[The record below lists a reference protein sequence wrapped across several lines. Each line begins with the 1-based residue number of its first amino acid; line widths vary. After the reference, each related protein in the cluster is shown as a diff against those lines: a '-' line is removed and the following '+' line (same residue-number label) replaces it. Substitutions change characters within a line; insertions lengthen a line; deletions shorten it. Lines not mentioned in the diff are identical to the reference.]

1 MTTGNANMRSHAEI
15 APYLAIPFLAASEKL
30 RTSAKS
36 LSSGPVGELIMRPA
50 GRLHGITA
58 TSVYRE
64 LSVCQRHNKIKNKT
78 EA

>member
-1 MTTGNANMRSHAEI
+1 VTFGNANMRSNAET
-15 APYLAIPFLAASEKL
+15 ASYLAIPFLAASEKL

-50 GRLHGITA
+50 GRLHGIT
-58 TSVYRE
+58 TSSVYRE
-64 LSVCQRHNKIKNKT
+64 LSVCQTHNKIKNKT